1 VRTAA
6 IVRILTGLLFVAEG
20 YSKLAGEFVSG
31 GFGKDAV
38 RMSHAA
44 WPLWARFLQS
54 TVIPNAA
61 TLAWV
66 FALGELAVGIGLV
79 LGLWTRVACAGGLA
93 LMALDPDGPDSAGF
107 RRALGRV
114 DHGGVDAQARVSAAA
129 IALGRRCREGLGL
142 GRPGRQATKAEG
154 RTVQTEG
161 LPRRFHHGRTELPLD
176 PDGDASVV

>member
-44 WPLWARFLQS
+44 WPVWARFLQS

-66 FALGELAVGIGLV
+66 FALGELAVGIGLA

-93 LMALDPDGPDSAGF
+93 LMASILMAQTRPDSVARWDAWITAGLTPKLAF
-107 RRALGRV
+107 LLLLLLWATDAGKVWGLDGLAARRRRPKAARSKRRDSLGGSTT
-114 DHGGVDAQARVSAAA
+114 GGPSY
-129 IALGRRCREGLGL
+129 L
-142 GRPGRQATKAEG
+142 
-154 RTVQTEG
+154 
-161 LPRRFHHGRTELPLD
+161 
-176 PDGDASVV
+176 